1 MQHHQLCNQ
10 AGSSNV
16 LVVCTFDPRRA
27 IASQIRSSLCLSPG
41 EKMRADVRQTQFFV
55 VDMRHCATCL
65 CMTNEADNL
74 MR

>member
-41 EKMRADVRQTQFFV
+41 EKMRADVRQTQILCR
-55 VDMRHCATCL
+55 RHATL
-65 CMTNEADNL
+65 RNL
-74 MR
+74 PLHDQRS